1 MSLGEG
7 LPVSYTRIFLFSLLL
22 MVAEG
27 GDIHQG
33 GCRKPSVDKR
43 ASSAC
48 GDPPERW
55 KKAGESNVYF
65 LLVPLYVREER
76 ESAQTRITRKD
87 QSRQS
92 TRRAS

>member
-1 MSLGEG
+1 MECRRWKVFSLSLGES
-7 LPVSYTRIFLFSLLL
+7 LSASYTRIFLFSPLL

-48 GDPPERW
+48 GCGDPPERW
-55 KKAGESNVYF
+55 KKTGESNV
-65 LLVPLYVREER
+65 LLVL
-76 ESAQTRITRKD
+76 QCNGTQKW
-87 QSRQS
+87 
-92 TRRAS
+92 

>member
-48 GDPPERW
+48 GCGDPPERW
-55 KKAGESNVYF
+55 KKAGESDVV
-65 LLVPLYVREER
+65 LVL
-76 ESAQTRITRKD
+76 QWDTKLTL
-87 QSRQS
+87 SRD
-92 TRRAS
+92 RL

>member
-48 GDPPERW
+48 GCGDPPERCEKNW
-55 KKAGESNVYF
+55 RVQYGTCVAMGHKID
-65 LLVPLYVREER
+65 PLEG
-76 ESAQTRITRKD
+76 
-87 QSRQS
+87 
-92 TRRAS
+92 

>member
-1 MSLGEG
+1 
-7 LPVSYTRIFLFSLLL
+7 

-48 GDPPERW
+48 GCGDPPERW
-55 KKAGESNVYF
+55 KKSWRVQCVTCVAMGHKID
-65 LLVPLYVREER
+65 PLEG
-76 ESAQTRITRKD
+76 
-87 QSRQS
+87 
-92 TRRAS
+92 